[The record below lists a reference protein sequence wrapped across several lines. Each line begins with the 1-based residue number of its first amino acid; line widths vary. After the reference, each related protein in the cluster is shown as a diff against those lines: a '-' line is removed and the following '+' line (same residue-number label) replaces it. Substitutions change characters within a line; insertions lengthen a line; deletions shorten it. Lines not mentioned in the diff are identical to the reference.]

1 MYQNKSIILL
11 DETLSNVEKE
21 LEQKIIKNL
30 FSFIKN
36 TEKTL
41 IIISHSLKSLKDADQ
56 IIIMK
61 DGAIVEKGNHE
72 QLLISSDFYKK
83 AYKFI

>member
-1 MYQNKSIILL
+1 MK
-11 DETLSNVEKE
+11 
-21 LEQKIIKNL
+21 
-30 FSFIKN
+30 
-36 TEKTL
+36 KTL
-41 IIISHSLKSLKDADQ
+41 IIISHSLKSLKNADQ

-83 AYKFI
+83 SL